1 MDKRE
6 IRLPAPVNMKCD
18 RSLGRFGVAVR
29 TIGNMVGRVVGGPSA
44 FRRKIVTRKMLVG

>member
-6 IRLPAPVNMKCD
+6 IRLPAPVNMKCN

-29 TIGNMVGRVVGGPSA
+29 AISDMVGRVVGGPPA
-44 FRRKIVTRKMLVG
+44 FRKKRMTGKMLVG